1 MPMGLQTWS
10 AGGIGRRWRLSAAG
24 LFLGALAA
32 AALAQAP
39 RVGSA
44 ASRPAA
50 TARAPLDIRL
60 PTQPVPKPIVPAKSV
75 QEALAYDQAE
85 RAILEDVCDGDGQLD
100 SLALSV
106 LLRRAA
112 MLPAGPA
119 ALAEA
124 DRPNVK
130 NLWRE
135 PARYRGRLIRIE
147 GAFIHQQDWS
157 RYASPTSYYSG
168 PVYMV
173 HLQELATG
181 EFRPLIVMLPYPP
194 PERIIQGRRIRLG
207 GLFYKLVTLPEDPAT
222 GGDPNKTHKYPVI
235 IARDLGLRGWVPSS
249 TMPTP
254 VLLLVGLV
262 VLLLVVFVFIWR
274 QAARARR
281 RGPEYKPLRFEA
293 GPVEGDGAG
302 QAGDVD
308 QRLVRE
314 VQAYRRESGQAD
326 EGADADCRDRCR

>member
-1 MPMGLQTWS
+1 L
-10 AGGIGRRWRLSAAG
+10 
-24 LFLGALAA
+24 ALAA
-32 AALAQAP
+32 AALAGSS
-39 RVGSA
+39 RVLSGPA
-44 ASRPAA
+44 TPRPAA
-50 TARAPLDIRL
+50 TAPSPPLELAL
-60 PTQPVPKPIVPAKSV
+60 PTQPAPKPIIPARTV
-75 QEALAYDQAE
+75 QEALAYDRSE
-85 RAILEDVCDGDGQLD
+85 RAILEDVRDRDGQLD

-135 PARYRGRLIRIE
+135 PGRYRGRLIRIE

-157 RYASPTSYYSG
+157 RYASPTSYYAG

-173 HLQELATG
+173 HLRELATG

-194 PERIIQGRRIRLG
+194 PERIAQGRRIRLA

-222 GGDPNKTHKYPVI
+222 GGDPAKTHEYPVI

-274 QAARARR
+274 RAARVRR

-293 GPVEGDGAG
+293 GPVEGNGAE

-308 QRLVRE
+308 ERLVRE
-314 VQAYRRESGQAD
+314 VQAYRRESGRTG
-326 EGADADCRDRCR
+326 EGTDADCRDHCR